1 MKIERQELVTGGTGH
16 DTRPAPM
23 TQHAREALY
32 ASITGVA
39 TLLGH
44 DPVV

>member
-1 MKIERQELVTGGTGH
+1 MEIERQVFVTGGTRH
-16 DTRPAPM
+16 YKRPAPM

-39 TLLGH
+39 TLWS
-44 DPVV
+44 